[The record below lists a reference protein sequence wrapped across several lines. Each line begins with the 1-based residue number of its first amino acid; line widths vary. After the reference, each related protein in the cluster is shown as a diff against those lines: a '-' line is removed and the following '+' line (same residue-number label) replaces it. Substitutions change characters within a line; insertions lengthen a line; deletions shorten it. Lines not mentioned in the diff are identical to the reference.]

1 LNGVPKD
8 SLITQT
14 GKNEKR
20 ARENQIAHSCKTQN
34 KKKMEKPNGKPAGK
48 PSKK

>member
-1 LNGVPKD
+1 VFWENGLSDSMGDILDGVPKD

-14 GKNEKR
+14 GKNERR

-34 KKKMEKPNGKPAGK
+34 
-48 PSKK
+48 